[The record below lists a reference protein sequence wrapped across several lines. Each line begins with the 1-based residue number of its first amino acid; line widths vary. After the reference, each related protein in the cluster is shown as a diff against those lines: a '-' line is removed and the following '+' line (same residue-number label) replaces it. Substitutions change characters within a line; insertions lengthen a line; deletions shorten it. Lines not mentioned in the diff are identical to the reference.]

1 MQKGV
6 VAVVTLTLLLT
17 ACGDDTLAGLGA
29 ASDWVQEAQ
38 VEQAPVLPDTG
49 PEGGSGTIAAITWYN
64 GWADEPLPDRT
75 TLIAEVWAETSGEDA
90 FVQATPNEI
99 AVAVPGIS
107 VPSNLSDD
115 VVQVTSQ
122 IVYARS
128 TGTLDNEYVA
138 AFGFWIDV
146 PYLNSREISQVASLQ
161 VAYDTAT
168 VIDPADP
175 TLGCARFIDRE
186 FSNCR
191 PASEISELAWWVTTI
206 DGVSLIWLQDGFRYE
221 LLKRNKLSIDD
232 AEVMALTMVPLG
244 NLSPSPATLD
254 IDADPRG

>member
-1 MQKGV
+1 MRKGL
-6 VAVVTLTLLLT
+6 VAVAALTMLLV

-38 VEQAPVLPDTG
+38 VEQAPVLPDAG
-49 PEGGSGTIAAITWYN
+49 IEGGSGTIAAITWYN
-64 GWADEPLPDRT
+64 GWADEPLPDRA
-75 TLIAEVWAETSGEDA
+75 TLIDKVWAETSGEDA

-99 AVAVPGIS
+99 AVVAPGIS
-107 VPSNLSDD
+107 VPSNLSAD

-122 IVYARS
+122 IVFATS
-128 TGTLDNEYVA
+128 TGTLDNAYVA

-146 PYLNSREISQVASLQ
+146 PYLNSREVSQVASLQ

-186 FSNCR
+186 FSNCQL
-191 PASEISELAWWVTTI
+191 ATEISELAWWVTTI

-232 AEVMALTMVPLG
+232 AEGMALSMVSLDSV
-244 NLSPSPATLD
+244 LPSPATLD
-254 IDADPRG
+254 IGSDPRS